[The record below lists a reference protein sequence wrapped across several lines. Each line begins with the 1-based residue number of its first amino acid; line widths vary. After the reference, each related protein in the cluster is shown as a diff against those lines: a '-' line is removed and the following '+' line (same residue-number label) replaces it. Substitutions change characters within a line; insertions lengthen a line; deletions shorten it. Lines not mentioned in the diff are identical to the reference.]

1 MTNVINIQGYLD
13 RKRMENEDRKLKD
26 LAIEFAQLPLMFD
39 LAELKEAAKRMDQW
53 QPSTI

>member
-13 RKRMENEDRKLKD
+13 RKRMEDEDRKLKD

-39 LAELKEAAKRMDQW
+39 LDELKEAAKRMDQW

>member
-39 LAELKEAAKRMDQW
+39 LDKLKEAAKRMDQW